1 MLFREFGIGFFKVLL
16 SYKRI
21 HLFLEIFA
29 SRVPQA
35 LIQGKPLHPAIK
47 SLTIALLR
55 VAQ

>member
-1 MLFREFGIGFFKVLL
+1 MLFSEFGIGFFKVLL
-16 SYKRI
+16 GYKRI

-29 SRVPQA
+29 SRVPHA
-35 LIQGKPLHPAIK
+35 LIHGERLHPAIK